1 MAKLEDFE
9 PVISDVCKVPKIF
22 KKQLFD
28 YIIKNE
34 KMDSKTEEIP
44 KQTFINFWKR
54 EFEDESIAKRTFK
67 ILA

>member
-9 PVISDVCKVPKIF
+9 PVINDVCKVPKIF

-54 EFEDESIAKRTFK
+54 EFEDESVKRRTFK

>member
-9 PVISDVCKVPKIF
+9 PVINDVCKVPKIF

-54 EFEDESIAKRTFK
+54 EFEDESVKRRTFK
-67 ILA
+67 IIA